1 MGIFSDMIRG
11 IVAEEL
17 KAMAAEPD
25 PKGGEPDPKGGEP
38 DPKGGE
44 PDPKGGEPDPK
55 GGEPDP
61 KGGEPDPE
69 KNKETTNDPEL
80 RALLRKE
87 LRDYMA
93 SELNGE
99 AAEGDMPTA
108 EEALCSILGL
118 GEKEKE

>member
-17 KAMAAEPD
+17 KAMATEGTADQNTGATEPESGTIDQNTGAKVPENGATEAEAGASD
-25 PKGGEPDPKGGEP
+25 SDQK
-38 DPKGGE
+38 
-44 PDPKGGEPDPK
+44 
-55 GGEPDP
+55 
-61 KGGEPDPE
+61 
-69 KNKETTNDPEL
+69 KETTSDPEL

-118 GEKEKE
+118 GQKEKE

>member
-11 IVAEEL
+11 LVAEEL
-17 KAMAAEPD
+17 KAMATEGAADQNAGATEPESGTTD
-25 PKGGEPDPKGGEP
+25 KNTGATETENGATETEGGASDS
-38 DPKGGE
+38 DQ
-44 PDPKGGEPDPK
+44 
-55 GGEPDP
+55 
-61 KGGEPDPE
+61 
-69 KNKETTNDPEL
+69 NNETTSDPEL

>member
-17 KAMAAEPD
+17 KAMATEGAPEPENGAPEPENGAPEPENGAPEPENGAPEPD
-25 PKGGEPDPKGGEP
+25 Q
-38 DPKGGE
+38 
-44 PDPKGGEPDPK
+44 
-55 GGEPDP
+55 
-61 KGGEPDPE
+61 
-69 KNKETTNDPEL
+69 NKETTSDPEL

-118 GEKEKE
+118 GQKEKE

>member
-17 KAMAAEPD
+17 KAMATEGAGDQSTGAPEPETGSTD
-25 PKGGEPDPKGGEP
+25 PSTGATEPENNA
-38 DPKGGE
+38 
-44 PDPKGGEPDPK
+44 
-55 GGEPDP
+55 
-61 KGGEPDPE
+61 PDPE
-69 KNKETTNDPEL
+69 ATAADQNKETTSDPEL

-93 SELNGE
+93 TELNGE

-118 GEKEKE
+118 GQKEKE

>member
-17 KAMAAEPD
+17 KAMVTEGAADQSTGATEPESGSTDQNAGATEPEKGAAEPEAGASD
-25 PKGGEPDPKGGEP
+25 SDH
-38 DPKGGE
+38 
-44 PDPKGGEPDPK
+44 
-55 GGEPDP
+55 
-61 KGGEPDPE
+61 
-69 KNKETTNDPEL
+69 NKETTSDPEL

-99 AAEGDMPTA
+99 ATEGDMPTA

-118 GEKEKE
+118 GQKEKE

>member
-17 KAMAAEPD
+17 KAMAA
-25 PKGGEPDPKGGEP
+25 
-38 DPKGGE
+38 
-44 PDPKGGEPDPK
+44 EPDPK

>member
-17 KAMAAEPD
+17 KAMATEGAPEPENGAPEPENGAPEPD
-25 PKGGEPDPKGGEP
+25 Q
-38 DPKGGE
+38 
-44 PDPKGGEPDPK
+44 
-55 GGEPDP
+55 
-61 KGGEPDPE
+61 
-69 KNKETTNDPEL
+69 NKETTSDPEL

-118 GEKEKE
+118 GQKEKE

>member
-17 KAMAAEPD
+17 KAMATEGAPEPENGAPEPD
-25 PKGGEPDPKGGEP
+25 Q
-38 DPKGGE
+38 
-44 PDPKGGEPDPK
+44 
-55 GGEPDP
+55 
-61 KGGEPDPE
+61 
-69 KNKETTNDPEL
+69 NKETTSDPEL

-93 SELNGE
+93 SELTGE
-99 AAEGDMPTA
+99 AVEGDMPTV
-108 EEALCSILGL
+108 EDALCSILGL